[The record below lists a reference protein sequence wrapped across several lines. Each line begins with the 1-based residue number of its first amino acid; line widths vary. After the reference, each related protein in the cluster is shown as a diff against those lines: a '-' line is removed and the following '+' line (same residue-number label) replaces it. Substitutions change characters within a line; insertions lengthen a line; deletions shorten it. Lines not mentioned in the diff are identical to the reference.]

1 MDEISFSLES
11 DSSNQSNKYR
21 YSYELISQEN
31 TAETN
36 NTILEFSFDMDRPRS
51 GMKPIDYLHAFH
63 QDDIKISN
71 LLNTK
76 EFGLLIVFDFPEA
89 YRNITGII
97 RPLLDGL
104 VSSFH
109 YQNSEDQVLLNYIEK
124 KHISEDVAA

>member
-104 VSSFH
+104 VSYFH
-109 YQNSEDQVLLNYIEK
+109 Y
-124 KHISEDVAA
+124 